1 MCRFG
6 AIAIGLQ
13 WVNCH
18 RDRACQGTRKADC
31 CLICRSPLSEVSII
45 LWDAILVIVDG
56 FGFGTLTGESCLK
69 NAHCHTN
76 RASWEAI
83 LVIVVAFGALMW
95 KKWKKCAQSHSL
107 GLGRVGG
114 GRRTE
119 NRDHIYI
126 KKNIYSEKYLQ
137 LFIISKSSL

>member
-18 RDRACQGTRKADC
+18 RDRACQGIRKADC
-31 CLICRSPLSEVSII
+31 CLICRSPLSEISII
-45 LWDAILVIVDG
+45 LWDAILVTVDG

-95 KKWKKCAQSHSL
+95 KKCAQSHNF

-114 GRRTE
+114 GSA
-119 NRDHIYI
+119 NREPGSYMY
-126 KKNIYSEKYLQ
+126 KEKY
-137 LFIISKSSL
+137 I